1 MSGPLRIEHLELALD
16 PEAPFH
22 LNFARPQPKT
32 VAEIVQSLAHAVVSP
47 DLELAFRAA
56 NLCGHVSLRGTLSV
70 LEQAAQSPRPALR
83 EAAAAALELRRD
95 DPPELLASL
104 LLDPDVRVRARAL
117 ATLARR
123 PIRRRLR
130 HLAALRRLRADPD
143 PRVRILA
150 EHVGVLRRL
159 GRKRALRNEARAL
172 PQRTM

>member
-1 MSGPLRIEHLELALD
+1 MAGPLRIEHLELALD

-22 LNFARPQPKT
+22 LNFARAQPQT
-32 VAEIVQSLAHAVVSP
+32 VAEIVRSLADAVVSRDVDL
-47 DLELAFRAA
+47 DLELAVRAA
-56 NLCGHVSLRGTLSV
+56 NLCGHVSLPGTLWV
-70 LEQAAQSPRPALR
+70 LEQAAQSPQAALR

-117 ATLARR
+117 ATLAER
-123 PIRRRLR
+123 PVHRRLR

-143 PRVRILA
+143 PRVRTLA
-150 EHVGVLRRL
+150 KRVRVL
-159 GRKRALRNEARAL
+159 RKRAPLRACTL